1 MKSSLN
7 HSRRNFQLLSVFAS
21 LILITPAWSKD
32 HGAKAAPGPV
42 HVVAEMHVPGSASDM
57 TLHQNGG
64 KSYLYVQLGSEPGVL
79 VLDVTNP
86 EKLKTVSTIP
96 AQTPEAGMSISGN
109 LALVGA
115 RQQNGASPSQA
126 NLTLWDIS
134 SPGKPRLV
142 QQFSGVARILADDRG
157 FIYVLN
163 SAGLSVLVDSE
174 QKQEPQS
181 AVEYGG

>member
-7 HSRRNFQLLSVFAS
+7 RSRRNFQLLSVLAS
-21 LILITPAWSKD
+21 LLLITPAWSKD
-32 HGAKAAPGPV
+32 HGAKAAQGPV
-42 HVVAEMHVPGSASDM
+42 HVIAQMHLPGNASDM

-64 KSYLYVQLGSEPGVL
+64 KSYLYMQLGSTPGVL
-79 VLDVTNP
+79 VVDVTNP

-96 AQTPEAGMSISGN
+96 TQAPEVGMSISGN
-109 LALVGA
+109 LALVGVS
-115 RQQNGASPSQA
+115 QQRGASPSQA

-134 SPGKPRLV
+134 TPGKPRLV

-163 SAGLSVLVDSE
+163 SAGLSVLVDPE
-174 QKQEPQS
+174 QNQEPQS
-181 AVEYGG
+181 SVEYGG